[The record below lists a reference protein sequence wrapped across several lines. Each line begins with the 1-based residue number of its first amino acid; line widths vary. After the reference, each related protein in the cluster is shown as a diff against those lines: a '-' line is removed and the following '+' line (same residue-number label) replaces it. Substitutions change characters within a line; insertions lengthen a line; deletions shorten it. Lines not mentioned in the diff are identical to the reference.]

1 MPDYAALLEYVSRYI
16 QLTREEED
24 YFLSLLRYTK
34 IRKRQFLVQPGYIS
48 KFKNYIVKGC
58 FRVYIIDDNGV
69 DHTVQISIEDWW
81 INDFGSFINQ
91 EPATMFVEALE
102 DSELIQIDFD
112 SLEALFVKV
121 PKFDRLFRVIT
132 ERAFIYS
139 QQRIISNI
147 SQTAEER
154 YLAYIDLYP
163 EIANRV
169 PQYMIASYLGMTT
182 EFLSKIRKRI
192 AEQ

>member
-112 SLEALFVKV
+112 ALEALFVKV